1 MEYYADIKSFS
12 IKMYPTVSL
21 KEKENLGELL
31 DAFESINKLIPTHWG
46 NSENIRVEYNRE
58 EILDKIFEENKVS
71 EIHLIRKQS
80 ISYAGDFNLNFSP
93 RTFFDFNFNVTAS
106 MPDHLWMSLFQ
117 LSDQI
122 ANIIKPR
129 WAVSSVRRQ
138 AKYPWTSELE
148 KFHIWMNLC
157 SQPVPVKFLPSGPL
171 GLGSRTYIGG
181 HILDLFGREFIEN
194 APGIVTEL
202 AWGGFCID
210 IVDHPWRVSLD
221 EYMKRWIEMMKYF
234 ESANVMAIPFFE
246 EDCMSVSFSPN
257 TEWRRY
263 LKDS

>member
-1 MEYYADIKSFS
+1 MNEVINSFS
-12 IKMYPTVSL
+12 INIYPTVQL
-21 KEKENLGELL
+21 KEKDKLSELL
-31 DAFESINKLIPTHWG
+31 NAFETKKMLIPTHWG
-46 NSENIRVEYNRE
+46 NSEKVRVEYNRE
-58 EILDKIFEENKVS
+58 EILDKLFVESKVS
-71 EIHLIRKQS
+71 VIYLSRKDKVN
-80 ISYAGDFNLNFSP
+80 YTGDFGLNLSP
-93 RTFFDFNFNVTAS
+93 RTFIDFNFDITNS
-106 MPDHLWMSLFQ
+106 SSEDLWLEVFQ

-122 ANIIKPR
+122 AEIVKPR
-129 WAVSSVRRQ
+129 WGVSTIGWP
-138 AKYPWTSELE
+138 AKYPWSSEVE
-148 KFHIWMNLC
+148 KLHVWMDLC